1 VGNYMF
7 TSDLV
12 SPGNGAPLCPLSQ
25 TLSALAAY
33 GFTPQMVAGGHGTT
47 AVVADLLAQ
56 FP

>member
-1 VGNYMF
+1 MF

-25 TLSALAAY
+25 TLSALSAY
-33 GFTPQMVAGGHGTT
+33 GFTPETVAGGHGTT

-56 FP
+56 FPN